1 MGYCANIVGD
11 SCKKVTEQRGKK
23 KLRNKTKEKKYTKTS
38 KEGADTKCTKEW
50 KKRLRRK
57 HSKVVIFLRKTK
69 LVSIP

>member
-11 SCKKVTEQRGKK
+11 SCKKVTEQRNK

-38 KEGADTKCTKEW
+38 KEGADTKRIKEW

-69 LVSIP
+69 LVSVP